1 MSYECFDLTVTN
13 RIAHIRLNRPEK
25 ANSMIPSF
33 WTELPSV
40 VNAVSREASARVLVI
55 SAEGKHF
62 CAGMDISVFTDG
74 GLDGPEGANSHIGA
88 EAFRHHCMAL
98 QDAFT
103 CLEQARMPV
112 LVAVQGAA
120 VGGAMDLITACDC
133 RYATRDAFFSV
144 HETAIGM
151 TADVGTY
158 PRLVKL
164 IPEGW
169 ARQMSYTA
177 ERISAEKAC
186 SIGLVNEVYDSAD
199 EMLDAVMGIAKQIAA
214 NSPLAVTGAKRMV
227 NYARD
232 HSTADGLDYI
242 ATWNA
247 SMLDGDAIRQTF
259 MAQAKGD
266 APEYED
272 LLSVKKTAGE

>member
-1 MSYECFDLTVTN
+1 MSYECFELTITD
-13 RIAHIRLNRPEK
+13 RIAHLRLNRPEK
-25 ANSMIPSF
+25 ANSMVPSF
-33 WTELPSV
+33 WTDLPAA
-40 VNAVSREASARVLVI
+40 VNALSRDASARVLVI

-62 CAGMDISVFTDG
+62 SSGMDISVFTDG
-74 GLDGPEGANSHIGA
+74 GLDSPTGANRHIGA
-88 EAFRHHCMAL
+88 EAFRHHCLAL
-98 QDAFT
+98 QDAFN

-112 LVAVQGAA
+112 LVAIQGAA
-120 VGGAMDLITACDC
+120 VGGAMDFITACDC
-133 RYATRDAFFSV
+133 RYATQDAFFSV

-177 ERISAEKAC
+177 ERMSAQKAC
-186 SIGLVNEVYDSAD
+186 EIGLVNEVYASVE
-199 EMLDAVMGIAKQIAA
+199 EMLEAVMDIARQIAA

-247 SMLDGDAIRQTF
+247 SMLDGDAIRHTF
-259 MAQAKGD
+259 MAQAKGEQ
-266 APEYED
+266 AEYED
-272 LLSVKKTAGE
+272 LLSVKKTAG

>member
-1 MSYECFDLTVTN
+1 
-13 RIAHIRLNRPEK
+13 
-25 ANSMIPSF
+25 MIPSF
-33 WTELPSV
+33 WTELPDA
-40 VNAVSREASARVLVI
+40 VNTLSREASARVLVI
-55 SAEGKHF
+55 SAAGKHF
-62 CAGMDISVFTDG
+62 SSGMDVSVFTDG
-74 GLDGPEGANSHIGA
+74 GLDGPAGTNPSVGA

-98 QDAFT
+98 QSAFT
-103 CLEQARMPV
+103 CLEEARMPV
-112 LVAVQGAA
+112 LVAIQGAA
-120 VGGAMDLITACDC
+120 VGGAMDFITACDC
-133 RYATRDAFFSV
+133 RYATKDAFFSI

-164 IPEGW
+164 ISEGW

-177 ERISAEKAC
+177 ERISAEKAQT
-186 SIGLVNEVYDSAD
+186 IGLVNEVYDSAE
-199 EMLDAVMGIAKQIAA
+199 EMFEAVMGIAKQIAA

-247 SMLDGDAIRQTF
+247 SMLDGEAIRQTF

-266 APEYED
+266 QPEYED
-272 LLSVKKTAGE
+272 LLAVKKTAGE

>member
-1 MSYECFDLTVTN
+1 MSYECFELEVAN
-13 RIAHIRLNRPEK
+13 GIAHIRLNRPEK

-33 WTELPSV
+33 WTELPAA
-40 VNAVSREASARVLVI
+40 VNTLSREASARVLVI

-62 CAGMDISVFTDG
+62 SSGMDISVFTDG
-74 GLDGPEGANSHIGA
+74 GLDSPAGTNPSIRA

-98 QDAFT
+98 QSAFT
-103 CLEQARMPV
+103 CLEEARMPV
-112 LVAVQGAA
+112 LVAIQGAA
-120 VGGAMDLITACDC
+120 VGGAMDFITACDC
-133 RYATRDAFFSV
+133 RYATKDAFFSI

-164 IPEGW
+164 ISEGW

-177 ERISAEKAC
+177 ERISAEKAQT
-186 SIGLVNEVYDSAD
+186 IGLVNEVYGSVE
-199 EMLDAVMGIAKQIAA
+199 EMLEAVMGIAKQIAA

-247 SMLDGDAIRQTF
+247 SMLDGEAIRQTF

-266 APEYED
+266 QPEYED
-272 LLSVKKTAGE
+272 LLAVKKTAGE

>member
-1 MSYECFDLTVTN
+1 MSYECFDLTVAEG
-13 RIAHIRLNRPEK
+13 IAHIRFNRPDK

-33 WTELPSV
+33 WTELPDA
-40 VNAVSREASARVLVI
+40 VNALSREAEARVIVL
-55 SAEGKHF
+55 SAEGRHF
-62 CAGMDISVFTDG
+62 SSGMDIAVFTDG
-74 GLDGPEGANSHIGA
+74 GLEGPDSDSRFVRA

-103 CLEQARMPV
+103 CLEEARMPV
-112 LVAVQGAA
+112 LVAIQGAA

-133 RYATRDAFFSV
+133 RYATKDAFFSV

-177 ERISAEKAC
+177 ERVSADKARD
-186 SIGLVNEVYDSAD
+186 IGIVNEVYDTAED
-199 EMLDAVMGIAKQIAA
+199 MLEAVMNIARQIAA
-214 NSPLAVTGAKRMV
+214 HAPLAVSGAKRMV

-232 HSTADGLDYI
+232 HTTADGLDYI

-247 SMLDGDAIRQTF
+247 AMLDGEAIRTF
-259 MAQAKGD
+259 YMAQAQGEK
-266 APEYED
+266 PEYD
-272 LLSVKKTAGE
+272 ALLPVKKTAGE

>member
-1 MSYECFDLTVTN
+1 MSYECFDLTVAEG
-13 RIAHIRLNRPEK
+13 IAHIRFNRPDK

-33 WTELPSV
+33 WTELPDA
-40 VNAVSREASARVLVI
+40 VNALSREAEARVIVL
-55 SAEGKHF
+55 SAEGRHF
-62 CAGMDISVFTDG
+62 SSGMDIAVFTDG
-74 GLDGPEGANSHIGA
+74 GLEGPDSDSRFVRA

-103 CLEQARMPV
+103 CLEEARMPV
-112 LVAVQGAA
+112 LVAIQGAA

-133 RYATRDAFFSV
+133 RYATKDAFFSV

-177 ERISAEKAC
+177 ERVSADKARD
-186 SIGLVNEVYDSAD
+186 IGLVNEVYDTAED
-199 EMLDAVMGIAKQIAA
+199 MLEAVMNIARQIAA
-214 NSPLAVTGAKRMV
+214 HAPLAVSGAKRMV

-232 HSTADGLDYI
+232 HTTADGLDYN

-247 SMLDGDAIRQTF
+247 AMLDGEAIRTSY
-259 MAQAKGD
+259 MAQAQGEK
-266 APEYED
+266 PEYD
-272 LLSVKKTAGE
+272 ALLPVKKTAGE

>member
-1 MSYECFDLTVTN
+1 
-13 RIAHIRLNRPEK
+13 
-25 ANSMIPSF
+25 
-33 WTELPSV
+33 
-40 VNAVSREASARVLVI
+40 
-55 SAEGKHF
+55 
-62 CAGMDISVFTDG
+62 
-74 GLDGPEGANSHIGA
+74 
-88 EAFRHHCMAL
+88 MAL
-98 QDAFT
+98 QSAFT
-103 CLEQARMPV
+103 CLEEARMPV
-112 LVAVQGAA
+112 LVAIQGAA
-120 VGGAMDLITACDC
+120 VGGAMDFITACDC
-133 RYATRDAFFSV
+133 RYATKDAFFSI

-164 IPEGW
+164 ISEGW

-177 ERISAEKAC
+177 ERISAEKAQT
-186 SIGLVNEVYDSAD
+186 IGLVNEVYDSAE
-199 EMLDAVMGIAKQIAA
+199 EMFEAVMGIAKQIAA

-247 SMLDGDAIRQTF
+247 SMLDGEAIRQTF

-266 APEYED
+266 QPEYED
-272 LLSVKKTAGE
+272 LLAVKKTAGE

>member
-1 MSYECFDLTVTN
+1 MSYECFDLNVAEG
-13 RIAHIRLNRPEK
+13 IAHIRFNRPEK

-33 WTELPSV
+33 WTELPDA
-40 VNAVSREASARVLVI
+40 VNALSRDAAARVIVL
-55 SAEGKHF
+55 SAEGRHF
-62 CAGMDISVFTDG
+62 SSGMDIAVFMDG
-74 GLDGPEGANSHIGA
+74 GLDGSDDDSDSRFVRA

-98 QDAFT
+98 KDVFS
-103 CLEQARMPV
+103 CLEAARMPV
-112 LVAVQGAA
+112 LVAIQGAA

-177 ERISAEKAC
+177 ERVSAEKARD
-186 SIGLVNEVYDSAD
+186 IGLVNEVYDTAE
-199 EMLDAVMGIAKQIAA
+199 EMLEAVMTIAKQIAGHA
-214 NSPLAVTGAKRMV
+214 PLAVSGAKRMV

-232 HSTADGLDYI
+232 HTTADGLDYI

-247 SMLDGDAIRQTF
+247 AMLDGEAIRTSY
-259 MAQAKGD
+259 MAKAQ
-266 APEYED
+266 
-272 LLSVKKTAGE
+272 GETP